1 MIDILSIVQSTDR
14 YNLHGH
20 TQFCDGHAD
29 MEDFVCHAKK
39 LGFYLK
45 AKDPCEESWI

>member
-1 MIDILSIVQSTDR
+1 MGPEHRVCVWQGAGTVAFGASRSETSV
-14 YNLHGH
+14 
-20 TQFCDGHAD
+20 
-29 MEDFVCHAKK
+29 MEDSVCHAKK